1 MCVQHVDFSSIQ
13 LITGEASTFSRY
25 YVTTD
30 EFGIF
35 CTAENEFFYVILSSS
50 TKIAIS
56 MQIHIFTNAI
66 NEMELK

>member
-1 MCVQHVDFSSIQ
+1 MEQAILRCVCVCVQHVDFSSIQ

-35 CTAENEFFYVILSSS
+35 CTVENEFLCNLVFLY
-50 TKIAIS
+50 
-56 MQIHIFTNAI
+56 
-66 NEMELK
+66 